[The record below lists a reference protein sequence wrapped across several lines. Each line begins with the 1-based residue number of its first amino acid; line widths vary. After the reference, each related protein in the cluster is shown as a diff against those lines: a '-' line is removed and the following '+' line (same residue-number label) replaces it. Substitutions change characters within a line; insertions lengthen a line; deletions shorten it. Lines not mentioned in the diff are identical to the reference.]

1 MERRRDV
8 DERTLR
14 ERAGVWCSDAELLAC
29 GIIGFAVCAVV
40 GLGLVALVVWLH
52 KVMMEGGA

>member
-1 MERRRDV
+1 MER
-8 DERTLR
+8 RTLR

>member
-1 MERRRDV
+1 ME
-8 DERTLR
+8 ERTLR
-14 ERAGVWCSDAELLAC
+14 ERAGVWCSDAELLAA

-52 KVMMEGGA
+52 KVAMLKGGA